1 MLVFQRLTRHCDDG
15 QQYESR
21 RSLHVPDLSLQQAPP
36 ALEMGVQ
43 MLWPNEGMQVL
54 SSSAK
59 KLRLRAIK
67 KSCARFLHAARRKG
81 WKQSP
86 FCNPRKTRVTSTS
99 RSAAASRLTARW
111 TTARPA
117 GFWGNFDFDSAFIE
131 CSEDTDCHFERS
143 SGRCWCRACLHLAPN
158 WTVKLEYN
166 YIGYGSGQRQFNLFR
181 AC

>member
-1 MLVFQRLTRHCDDG
+1 
-15 QQYESR
+15 
-21 RSLHVPDLSLQQAPP
+21 
-36 ALEMGVQ
+36 MGVQ

-99 RSAAASRLTARW
+99 RSAAASRLTARRI
-111 TTARPA
+111 TVRPA
-117 GFWGNFDFDSAFIE
+117 GFGAISTSIQLSSNVQRIQTATLNGLLVGVGVEHAFTSHRTGRSSWNTTTSGMVRGNVNLI
-131 CSEDTDCHFERS
+131 CSEPASLSLPVTSVFSGGQS
-143 SGRCWCRACLHLAPN
+143 SVEEALVSACKRL
-158 WTVKLEYN
+158 
-166 YIGYGSGQRQFNLFR
+166 RQ
-181 AC
+181 A